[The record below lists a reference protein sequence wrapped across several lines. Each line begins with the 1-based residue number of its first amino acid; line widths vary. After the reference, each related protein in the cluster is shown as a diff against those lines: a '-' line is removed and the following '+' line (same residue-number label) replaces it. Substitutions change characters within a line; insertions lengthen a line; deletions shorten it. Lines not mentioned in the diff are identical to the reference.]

1 MNAYAPRHQNKRWLD
16 GDVPREVLAI
26 YRDKREPSE
35 PYTVIYAE
43 LQGTG
48 DGLRDSLVYI
58 GLAEDGR
65 YSHGEFPVYQVQ
77 EYRYRNAHR
86 ACKWTD
92 LPEAVRNAVKRD
104 IAEDKA
110 DRAAYAEEEARRA
123 V

>member
-1 MNAYAPRHQNKRWLD
+1 MNAYSPRRQNKRWLN
-16 GDVPREVLAI
+16 GDCPREILAI

-35 PYTVIYAE
+35 PYTIIYAE
-43 LQGTG
+43 LQCPEAG
-48 DGLRDSLVYI
+48 RRSSLVYI
-58 GLAEDGR
+58 GLSEDGR
-65 YSHGEFPVYQVQ
+65 YSHGEFPASTVG

-92 LPEAVRNAVKRD
+92 LPAAVQVAVIRD

-110 DRAAYAEEEARRA
+110 DRLAYAKEQEG